1 MRQFYEHVGEE
12 PLEFVLPA
20 PKQKRT
26 TFPDL
31 NSSPAP
37 DFVCAK
43 P

>member
-1 MRQFYEHVGEE
+1 VKNPSY
-12 PLEFVLPA
+12 FVLPA

-26 TFPDL
+26 ALPDL

-43 P
+43 L